1 MHSDGSTDRPSKGGG
16 GSGSVT
22 PSTASLNL
30 RLGTSPAPR
39 TLTRSE
45 VELLQRS
52 KKEMARVVHDVLM
65 GGRGVNA
72 DSDRR

>member
-1 MHSDGSTDRPSKGGG
+1 
-16 GSGSVT
+16 
-22 PSTASLNL
+22 
-30 RLGTSPAPR
+30 
-39 TLTRSE
+39 LTRSE

>member
-1 MHSDGSTDRPSKGGG
+1 MHSDRSMERPSKGGG
-16 GSGSVT
+16 GSSSVT
-22 PSTASLNL
+22 PSTASLNR

-39 TLTRSE
+39 TLTPSE

-52 KKEMARVVHDVLM
+52 KKEMARVVHDVLT
-65 GGRGVNA
+65 GERGINA